1 MKEISEEL
9 LIQIEEL
16 SSLMLSKKQIA
27 VIIEFNQQ
35 DFKAL
40 LKDEDDAPYLRFQ
53 RGRLVQEAEVR
64 KSIMELAKNGSSPA
78 QAFAFKLIENAKMDD
93 L

>member
-1 MKEISEEL
+1 
-9 LIQIEEL
+9 
-16 SSLMLSKKQIA
+16 
-27 VIIEFNQQ
+27 
-35 DFKAL
+35 
-40 LKDEDDAPYLRFQ
+40 LKDEDDTPYIRFQ
-53 RGRLVQEAEVR
+53 RGRVVQAAEVR